1 MPFPMYIIS
10 SSMLIFYSPW
20 SDYHPHL
27 LQILNLFYIDQKLE
41 RTVVLKILSAAI
53 NIAPFI

>member
-1 MPFPMYIIS
+1 MYIIS